1 MNSGPPT
8 AKGIEALSLP
18 ENKGL
23 AKALAQAVAQVT
35 GSPLRGDQGWK
46 DQSKAGPHSRL
57 GFCIHGGVILEL
69 AFITNKKELET
80 YLAREAEVADAVAN
94 VVELFAMKGA

>member
-1 MNSGPPT
+1 
-8 AKGIEALSLP
+8 
-18 ENKGL
+18 
-23 AKALAQAVAQVT
+23 
-35 GSPLRGDQGWK
+35 
-46 DQSKAGPHSRL
+46 
-57 GFCIHGGVILEL
+57 VILEL